1 MSRTTAKTVETLDF
15 GEVLAVLC
23 QVAQDA
29 GEANGAPPAAEH
41 DRAAGGLPAVGE
53 GESRP

>member
-1 MSRTTAKTVETLDF
+1 MFRTTAKTVETLDF
-15 GEVLAVLC
+15 SEVLAVLC

-53 GESRP
+53 RESRP